1 MLADMANMV
10 QTGDGEGYDSVFG
23 PLDVE
28 YQTGGGAGN
37 ASILG
42 LIDVNSTQRVE
53 GDMLAEI
60 AYLIGKRRYRVEGGG
75 GLLADMAHYMG
86 VSRYYN
92 KSSHQCEQ

>member
-37 ASILG
+37 ASRLG
-42 LIDVNSTQRVE
+42 SIDVKQYT
-53 GDMLAEI
+53 DI
-60 AYLIGKRRYRVEGGG
+60 A
-75 GLLADMAHYMG
+75 
-86 VSRYYN
+86 
-92 KSSHQCEQ
+92 